1 MPRYEGQG
9 FQSALFVSPPK
20 TEFKEIEANISG
32 TNSTSD
38 RSSDKSVNYDQT
50 ESKTRSQIIQAP
62 KQTSLFSMDFL
73 DDDDSVDQAKSEE
86 VQQTTRSQEA
96 KESSD
101 ELDENLMK
109 LIGDFSDEKDQT
121 QVNTIDN
128 LVQNFQACD
137 LSQDMPSSISSQHE
151 SNSNQSFEEPA
162 KEYFPQV
169 SQ

>member
-1 MPRYEGQG
+1 
-9 FQSALFVSPPK
+9 
-20 TEFKEIEANISG
+20 
-32 TNSTSD
+32 
-38 RSSDKSVNYDQT
+38 
-50 ESKTRSQIIQAP
+50 
-62 KQTSLFSMDFL
+62 MDFL
-73 DDDDSVDQAKSEE
+73 EDDDSVDQAKSEE